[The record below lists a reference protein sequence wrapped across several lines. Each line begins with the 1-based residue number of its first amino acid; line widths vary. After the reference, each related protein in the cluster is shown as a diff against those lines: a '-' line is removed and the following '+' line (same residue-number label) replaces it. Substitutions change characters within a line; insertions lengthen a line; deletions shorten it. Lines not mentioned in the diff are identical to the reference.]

1 MFVDSF
7 FANHQMESS
16 MKRFA
21 LSAGALV
28 LSTSMALAGSL
39 APVVVEAPVYTP
51 APVAT
56 HNWTGGYI
64 GLSLNY
70 GRSAHAVPGPGI
82 LPRAAGFGG
91 GALAGYN
98 WQSGDLVFGAEIAG
112 NLTRMNGVA
121 DCANPAFTCRTRVN
135 NVISGRL
142 RAGVAMD
149 NTLLFATG
157 GVASASI
164 RHSTTIGAV
173 TDADTNR
180 TNGLMVG
187 VGLEHAFAGGWN
199 LRGDLE
205 HYRFRRQNFALD
217 VPYNNVRATMNMAR
231 ISAVLRF

>member
-1 MFVDSF
+1 
-7 FANHQMESS
+7 MESS
-16 MKRFA
+16 MRKFA
-21 LSAGALV
+21 LAAGALA
-28 LSTSMALAGSL
+28 LSTTMAVAGSL
-39 APVVVEAPVYTP
+39 APTPVEPRVYVP
-51 APVAT
+51 APVAHT

-70 GRSAHAVPGPGI
+70 GRSSHSVPGPGI
-82 LPRAAGFGG
+82 LPNATGFGG

-98 WQSGDLVFGAEIAG
+98 WQNGDLVFGGEVAG
-112 NLTRMNGVA
+112 NLTRMNGRA

-149 NTLLFATG
+149 NTLLFATA

-164 RHSTTIGAV
+164 RHSTRFGGV
-173 TDADTNR
+173 TFADTNR

-187 VGLEHAFAGGWN
+187 VGIEHAFAGGWN

-217 VPYNNVRATMNMAR
+217 VPYDNVRASMNMAR

>member
-1 MFVDSF
+1 
-7 FANHQMESS
+7 
-16 MKRFA
+16 MKKFSLA
-21 LSAGALV
+21 IGGLL
-28 LSTSMALAGSL
+28 LSTTMAFAGGP
-39 APVVVEAPVYTP
+39 APVPMEPEVYAP

-56 HNWTGGYI
+56 HDWTGGYI

-70 GRSAHAVPGPGI
+70 GRSSHAVPGPGT
-82 LPRAAGFGG
+82 LPQASGFGG

-98 WQSGDLVFGAEIAG
+98 WQNGDLVFGAELAG
-112 NLTRMNGVA
+112 NLTRMSGTA
-121 DCANPAFTCRTRVN
+121 DCANAAFTCRSRVN

-149 NTLLFATG
+149 TTLLFATAG
-157 GVASASI
+157 LANASI
-164 RHSTTIGAV
+164 RHSTSMGGT
-173 TDADTNR
+173 TWTDTNR
-180 TNGLMVG
+180 VNGAVVG

-217 VPYNNVRATMNMAR
+217 VPYNNVRASMNMAR

>member
-1 MFVDSF
+1 
-7 FANHQMESS
+7 
-16 MKRFA
+16 MKKFA
-21 LSAGALV
+21 LATGALA
-28 LSTSMALAGSL
+28 LSTTMAFAGTL

-56 HNWTGGYI
+56 HDWTGGYV

-70 GRSAHAVPGPGI
+70 GRSSHAVPGPGT
-82 LPRAAGFGG
+82 LPNATGFGG

-98 WQSGDLVFGAEIAG
+98 WQNGDMVFGAEVAG
-112 NLTRMNGVA
+112 NLTRLTGSA
-121 DCANPAFTCRTRVN
+121 DCTNPAFTCTSRVN

-149 NTLLFATG
+149 TTLLFATAG
-157 GVASASI
+157 LASASI
-164 RHSTTIGAV
+164 RHSTNDGV
-173 TDADTNR
+173 TTWTDTNR
-180 TNGLMVG
+180 TNGVVLG